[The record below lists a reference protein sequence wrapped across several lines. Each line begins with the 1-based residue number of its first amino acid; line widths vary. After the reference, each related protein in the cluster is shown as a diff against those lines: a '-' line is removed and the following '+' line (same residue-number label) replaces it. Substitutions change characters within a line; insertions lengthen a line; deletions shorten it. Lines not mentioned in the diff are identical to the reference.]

1 MLELQQK
8 SQQLLDNNAE
18 LEQQLEDLRKENDRL
33 NREQTQLE
41 GEQQQIQAQNG
52 EIQNKIDGDQAA
64 YENKRRQLKEKQAA
78 ATARLQELD
87 QLIAGLDQDEELAKA
102 ARELEKKQK
111 EKENAEKEAVAYLA
125 QLAAVEASLIKD
137 GIITVQADKKR
148 PDQKGQRPSTKQ

>member
-1 MLELQQK
+1 M
-8 SQQLLDNNAE
+8 
-18 LEQQLEDLRKENDRL
+18 EDLRKENDRL

-64 YENKRRQLKEKQAA
+64 YENKRRQLKEKQTA

-137 GIITVQADKKR
+137 GIITVQADKKAI
-148 PDQKGQRPSTKQ
+148 